1 MNLGNISNWRRRDGS
16 TLCYLPD
23 SDGYLAMFNPL
34 VYLCLIFT
42 TNALR
47 GRKNTTMKTSYEM
60 MKDLENAIRADERA
74 KLREQLRDAWNDH
87 GKPLVESL
95 PQTGMHGEP
104 LAPVG
109 PVPVA
114 NEPAKM
120 TRSQQRLIKELR
132 RGFQAVPTLAGNL
145 GVKKQTIYSMLH
157 IIKANG
163 YAVEIKT
170 VSGTAARYRKI
181 YRLARSA

>member
-1 MNLGNISNWRRRDGS
+1 ML
-16 TLCYLPD
+16 
-23 SDGYLAMFNPL
+23 NPL
-34 VYLCLIFT
+34 GYLCLVFT
-42 TNALR
+42 TNAPW

-74 KLREQLRDAWNDH
+74 KLRGELYDAWNNH

-104 LAPVG
+104 LAPVT
-109 PVPVA
+109 PIPVA
-114 NEPAKM
+114 TQPTKI
-120 TRSQQRLIKELR
+120 TRSHQRLIKELR

-157 IIKANG
+157 TLKKNG
-163 YAVEIKT
+163 YQVEVKT
-170 VSGTAARYRKI
+170 VSGTAARYRRI

>member
-1 MNLGNISNWRRRDGS
+1 MLNTLG
-16 TLCYLPD
+16 
-23 SDGYLAMFNPL
+23 
-34 VYLCLIFT
+34 YLCLIFT

-47 GRKNTTMKTSYEM
+47 GRKNKTMKTTHEM

-74 KLREQLRDAWNDH
+74 KLRGELYDAWNDH

-109 PVPVA
+109 SVPVVNQPTKITA
-114 NEPAKM
+114 
-120 TRSQQRLIKELR
+120 SHQRLIKELR
-132 RGFQAVPTLAGNL
+132 RGYQAVPTLAGNL
-145 GVKKQTIYSMLH
+145 GLKKASVYAMLNV
-157 IIKANG
+157 IKANG
-163 YAVEIKT
+163 YEVEIKT

>member
-1 MNLGNISNWRRRDGS
+1 
-16 TLCYLPD
+16 
-23 SDGYLAMFNPL
+23 
-34 VYLCLIFT
+34 
-42 TNALR
+42 
-47 GRKNTTMKTSYEM
+47 M

-104 LAPVG
+104 LAPVAKT
-109 PVPVA
+109 VA
-114 NEPAKM
+114 TLPTKL
-120 TRSQQRLIKELR
+120 TRSHQRLIGELR
-132 RGFQAVPTLAGNL
+132 RGYQAVPTLAGNL
-145 GVKKQTIYSMLH
+145 GVKKHTIHAMLYVL
-157 IIKANG
+157 KQNG

>member
-1 MNLGNISNWRRRDGS
+1 
-16 TLCYLPD
+16 
-23 SDGYLAMFNPL
+23 
-34 VYLCLIFT
+34 
-42 TNALR
+42 
-47 GRKNTTMKTSYEM
+47 M

-104 LAPVG
+104 LAPVAKT
-109 PVPVA
+109 VA
-114 NEPAKM
+114 TLPTKI
-120 TRSQQRLIKELR
+120 TSSHQRLIEELR
-132 RGFQAVPTLAGNL
+132 RGYQAVPTLAGNL
-145 GVKKQTIYSMLH
+145 GVKKHTIHAMLYVL
-157 IIKANG
+157 KQNG

>member
-1 MNLGNISNWRRRDGS
+1 
-16 TLCYLPD
+16 
-23 SDGYLAMFNPL
+23 
-34 VYLCLIFT
+34 
-42 TNALR
+42 
-47 GRKNTTMKTSYEM
+47 MKTTHEM

-95 PQTGMHGEP
+95 PAVATGNQTGMHGEP
-104 LAPVG
+104 LAPVAKT
-109 PVPVA
+109 VA
-114 NEPAKM
+114 TQPTKM

-132 RGFQAVPTLAGNL
+132 RGYQAVPTLAGNL

>member
-1 MNLGNISNWRRRDGS
+1 ML
-16 TLCYLPD
+16 
-23 SDGYLAMFNPL
+23 NPL
-34 VYLCLIFT
+34 GYLCLIFT
-42 TNALR
+42 TNALK
-47 GRKNTTMKTSYEM
+47 GRKTTTMKTSYEM

-74 KLREQLRDAWNDH
+74 KLREQLRNAWNDH
-87 GKPLVESL
+87 GKPLVESI

-114 NEPAKM
+114 KPVPRIQ
-120 TRSQQRLIKELR
+120 RSHLRLVKELQ

-145 GVKKQTIYSMLH
+145 GVKKQTIYAMLH
-157 IIKANG
+157 TLKKNG
-163 YAVEIKT
+163 YQVEVKT
-170 VSGTAARYRKI
+170 VSGTAARYRRI

>member
-1 MNLGNISNWRRRDGS
+1 
-16 TLCYLPD
+16 
-23 SDGYLAMFNPL
+23 
-34 VYLCLIFT
+34 
-42 TNALR
+42 
-47 GRKNTTMKTSYEM
+47 M

-109 PVPVA
+109 PITVA
-114 NEPAKM
+114 TQPTKI
-120 TRSQQRLIKELR
+120 TRSQKRLIEELR

-145 GVKKQTIYSMLH
+145 GVKKQTSHAMLYVL
-157 IIKANG
+157 KQNG

>member
-1 MNLGNISNWRRRDGS
+1 
-16 TLCYLPD
+16 
-23 SDGYLAMFNPL
+23 
-34 VYLCLIFT
+34 
-42 TNALR
+42 
-47 GRKNTTMKTSYEM
+47 

-104 LAPVG
+104 LAPVAKT
-109 PVPVA
+109 VA
-114 NEPAKM
+114 TLPTKL
-120 TRSQQRLIKELR
+120 TRSHQRLIGELR
-132 RGFQAVPTLAGNL
+132 RGYQAVPTLAGNL
-145 GVKKQTIYSMLH
+145 GVKKHTIHAMLYVL
-157 IIKANG
+157 KQNG

>member
-1 MNLGNISNWRRRDGS
+1 
-16 TLCYLPD
+16 
-23 SDGYLAMFNPL
+23 
-34 VYLCLIFT
+34 
-42 TNALR
+42 
-47 GRKNTTMKTSYEM
+47 MKTTHEM

-104 LAPVG
+104 LAPVAKT
-109 PVPVA
+109 VA
-114 NEPAKM
+114 TLPTKI
-120 TRSQQRLIKELR
+120 TSSHQRLIGELR
-132 RGFQAVPTLAGNL
+132 RGYQAVPTLAGNL
-145 GVKKQTIYSMLH
+145 GVKKHTIHAMLYVL
-157 IIKANG
+157 KQNG

-170 VSGTAARYRKI
+170 VSGAAARYRKI

>member
-1 MNLGNISNWRRRDGS
+1 
-16 TLCYLPD
+16 
-23 SDGYLAMFNPL
+23 
-34 VYLCLIFT
+34 
-42 TNALR
+42 
-47 GRKNTTMKTSYEM
+47 M
-60 MKDLENAIRADERA
+60 MKDLENAIRADERD

-104 LAPVG
+104 LAPVAKT
-109 PVPVA
+109 VA
-114 NEPAKM
+114 TLPTKL
-120 TRSQQRLIKELR
+120 TRSHQRLIGELR
-132 RGFQAVPTLAGNL
+132 RGYQAVPTLAGNL
-145 GVKKQTIYSMLH
+145 GVKKHTIHAMLYVL
-157 IIKANG
+157 KQNG

>member
-1 MNLGNISNWRRRDGS
+1 
-16 TLCYLPD
+16 
-23 SDGYLAMFNPL
+23 
-34 VYLCLIFT
+34 
-42 TNALR
+42 
-47 GRKNTTMKTSYEM
+47 MKTTHEM

-109 PVPVA
+109 PITVA
-114 NEPAKM
+114 TQPTKI
-120 TRSQQRLIKELR
+120 TRSQKRLIEELR

-145 GVKKQTIYSMLH
+145 GVKKHTIHAMLYVL
-157 IIKANG
+157 KQNG

>member
-1 MNLGNISNWRRRDGS
+1 
-16 TLCYLPD
+16 
-23 SDGYLAMFNPL
+23 
-34 VYLCLIFT
+34 
-42 TNALR
+42 
-47 GRKNTTMKTSYEM
+47 MKTTHEM

-104 LAPVG
+104 LAPVAKT
-109 PVPVA
+109 VA
-114 NEPAKM
+114 TLPTKI
-120 TRSQQRLIKELR
+120 TSSHQRLIEELR
-132 RGFQAVPTLAGNL
+132 RGYQAVPTLAGNL
-145 GVKKQTIYSMLH
+145 GVKKHTIHAMLYVL
-157 IIKANG
+157 KQNG

>member
-1 MNLGNISNWRRRDGS
+1 
-16 TLCYLPD
+16 
-23 SDGYLAMFNPL
+23 
-34 VYLCLIFT
+34 
-42 TNALR
+42 
-47 GRKNTTMKTSYEM
+47 MKTTHEM

-74 KLREQLRDAWNDH
+74 KLRGELYDAWNDH

-104 LAPVG
+104 LAPVAET
-109 PVPVA
+109 VA
-114 NEPAKM
+114 TKPTKI
-120 TRSQQRLIKELR
+120 TRSQQRLIDELR
-132 RGFQAVPTLAGNL
+132 RGYQAVPTLAGNL
-145 GVKKQTIYSMLH
+145 GVKKHTIHAMLH
-157 IIKANG
+157 ILKQNG